1 MQSLATR
8 NRRPE
13 LMDQPGLDPREHAR
27 ALRGLQR
34 INWWSR
40 TANIAWPHLLRL
52 ARAQPSRPL
61 RVLDV
66 ACGGGDVLTAL
77 ARRAQRAGLAMQL
90 DGCDVSS
97 VALAYA
103 RSRCQQM
110 NRTHSE
116 FHLLD
121 AVGADLPPGY
131 DVILCSLF
139 LHHLDAPECLQLL
152 RSAAQAAGR
161 LVLVNDLR
169 RSRLGYLLAYAGT
182 RILTRSPIV
191 HVDGPLSVAGA
202 WTTDEALAL
211 AHQAGWDKVQVEQH
225 WPQRF
230 LLVWSRT

>member
-8 NRRPE
+8 NRQPE
-13 LMDQPGLDPREHAR
+13 LMDQPGLDPLEHAR

-40 TANIAWPHLLRL
+40 TACIAWPHLSRL
-52 ARAQPSRPL
+52 AVARSPQPL

-90 DGCDVSS
+90 DGCDSSS
-97 VALAYA
+97 VALEYA
-103 RSRCQQM
+103 RGRCQKLGL
-110 NRTHSE
+110 THSE

-121 AVGADLPPGY
+121 AVGAELPRGY

-139 LHHLDAPECLQLL
+139 LHHLDATESVHLL

-202 WTTDEALAL
+202 WTTNEALAL
-211 AHQAGWDKVQVEQH
+211 AHQAGWDQVQVEHH